1 MKKALIIAFILIVSV
16 KVYFSLTVEKRVGPE
31 INPIELAAFDIP
43 DLKDEKS
50 IQYKKESIKAIKG
63 VTACA
68 INSETKIAAIT
79 YDPKI
84 LNVEMIKS
92 FLNYEFQ
99 EEIKEHQY
107 PISDKVCPVH
117 EPGKYFSNLFK

>member
-1 MKKALIIAFILIVSV
+1 MKKALIISLLLIVSV
-16 KVYFSLTVEKRVGPE
+16 KIYLSIHVEKRVGPE
-31 INPIELAAFDIP
+31 IKPIELAAFDIP
-43 DLKDEKS
+43 ELNDEKS
-50 IQYKKESIKAIKG
+50 IQYKNESIKALKG

-68 INSETKIAAIT
+68 INPETKIAAIT
-79 YDPKI
+79 YDPEI
-84 LNVEMIKS
+84 LNVDMIKS

-99 EEIKEHQY
+99 EEINEHQY